1 MGESNKRWDALFQR
15 ANAVV
20 RRLKHLL
27 RRRDLFEGQRE
38 VLLVWLTETDL
49 QLTNLEHFTSHT
61 NEDEKQ
67 HLVLKLMKNISEQT
81 YQFEDLLE
89 NGQLLVEKAE
99 CSDAIEVE
107 EKIIK
112 LNGYCKDV
120 LDKLDRFTKTTHVA
134 PPSYSDVIQQ
144 DDLSDMEYRERY

>member
-1 MGESNKRWDALFQR
+1 
-15 ANAVV
+15 
-20 RRLKHLL
+20 
-27 RRRDLFEGQRE
+27 
-38 VLLVWLTETDL
+38 
-49 QLTNLEHFTSHT
+49 
-61 NEDEKQ
+61 
-67 HLVLKLMKNISEQT
+67 MKNISEQT

-99 CSDAIEVE
+99 SSDAIEVE

-134 PPSYSDVIQQ
+134 PVCYLFTLFLFFALV
-144 DDLSDMEYRERY
+144 E